1 MKSPNSIR
9 PILLLLFTFLFSS
22 ISVFAQLDDN
32 SKAIVNGVAK
42 KTKSYK
48 TIKIGFTFKT
58 TDKGKTMVDKGS
70 IWMKGTKF
78 IFNFNKQIIL
88 CNGITQWTYLQESN
102 EVSISNTNGDQESI
116 NPGSILNNYEKKYKT
131 KLIKETNERGKQVQI
146 VDLYP
151 IKASSVA
158 NIRLTIQKSTQQIIK
173 MMIVEKGGG
182 IYEYIVSSFIVN
194 QPMNDNIF
202 EFNAKKYPNVE
213 INDLR

>member
-1 MKSPNSIR
+1 MKQRISTKTIV
-9 PILLLLFTFLFSS
+9 LLIYTLLFSS
-22 ISVFAQLDDN
+22 VSVFAQLNDN

-78 IFNFNKQIIL
+78 IFNFNKQIIV
-88 CNGITQWTYLQESN
+88 CNGVTQWTYLQESN
-102 EVSISNTNGDQESI
+102 EVSISNANADQESI
-116 NPGSILNNYEKKYKT
+116 NPGLILNNYEKKYKT
-131 KLIKETNERGKQVQI
+131 KLIKETSERGKLVQI

-158 NIRLTIQKSTQQIIK
+158 NIRLTIQKNIQQITK

-182 IYEYIVSSFIVN
+182 IYEYLVSSFIVN
-194 QPMNDNIF
+194 QPINDTVF
-202 EFNAKKYPNVE
+202 EFNPKKYPNVE

>member
-1 MKSPNSIR
+1 MKQRISTKTIV
-9 PILLLLFTFLFSS
+9 LLIYTLLFSS
-22 ISVFAQLDDN
+22 VSVFAQLNDN

-78 IFNFNKQIIL
+78 IFNFNKQIIV
-88 CNGITQWTYLQESN
+88 CNGVTQWTYLQESN
-102 EVSISNTNGDQESI
+102 EVSISNANADQESI
-116 NPGSILNNYEKKYKT
+116 NPGLILNNYEKKYKT
-131 KLIKETNERGKQVQI
+131 KLIKETSERGKLVQI

-158 NIRLTIQKSTQQIIK
+158 NIRLTIQKNIQQITK
-173 MMIVEKGGG
+173 MMIVEKGDG
-182 IYEYIVSSFIVN
+182 IYEYLVSSFIVN
-194 QPMNDNIF
+194 QPINDTVF
-202 EFNAKKYPNVE
+202 EFNPKKYPNVE

>member
-1 MKSPNSIR
+1 MKNKNIAISSFS
-9 PILLLLFTFLFSS
+9 LLFLFIFSS
-22 ISVFAQLDDN
+22 VSVFAQLNDN
-32 SKAIVNGVAK
+32 SKTIVNSVAK

-58 TDKGKTMVDKGS
+58 TNKGKTLVDQGS
-70 IWMKGTKF
+70 IWVKGPKF
-78 IFNFNKQIIL
+78 IFNFNKQIII
-88 CNGITQWTYLQESN
+88 CNGITQWTYLQETN
-102 EVSISNTNGDQESI
+102 EVSISNANNDQESI

-131 KLIKETNERGKQVQI
+131 KLIKETSERGKLVQI

-151 IKASSVA
+151 IKASSIA
-158 NIRLTIQKSTQQIIK
+158 NIRLTIQKNIQQITK

-194 QPMNDNIF
+194 QPMNDTIF